1 MALITEAAPVE
12 PSFDVDKLS
21 YEIFSILEAKF
32 LFGYD
37 DPKLFVE
44 GSALASA
51 TPAGKLNP
59 GKKCAGKVRILS
71 IDAGGP
77 TDGLLAAK
85 SLAFLEDSLRR
96 SSGVQDACIAD
107 FFDIAAGSG
116 SGGVLAALLFT
127 KGEDGRG
134 RPLFSAA
141 EALKFLAENHRQIS
155 RPKIVRRLFRRP
167 KVSVDRVLRKVFSE
181 ETLKDTL
188 KPLLIPCYDLSSG
201 GAFVFSRADAL
212 ETDGFDFK
220 MREVCLATSAD
231 PTAVGAVEMKSIDGQ
246 TKIAA
251 VDGGIAMS
259 NPTAA
264 AITHV
269 LNNKQEFPYANG
281 VEDLMV
287 VSLGNG
293 DSSPGLYGSGMMT
306 PAPRDLVRIA
316 GEGVSDMVD
325 QSVSMAFGQSWS
337 SNYVRIQGNGFGN
350 RKSPVQKGSNSS
362 STKLQLEA
370 AEEMLK
376 QKNVESLLFRG
387 KKIGEKTNK
396 EKLNWFAGELVKEN
410 ERRKTSSYPT
420 VVLKQATP
428 RSSSATISSCSS
440 N

>member
-1 MALITEAAPVE
+1 MALLTDAAPVE
-12 PSFDVDKLS
+12 QGFDVDKLS

-37 DPKLFVE
+37 DPKLFLDD
-44 GSALASA
+44 GSTIPTP

-59 GKKCAGKVRILS
+59 GKKTAGKVRILS

-85 SLAFLEDSLRR
+85 ALALLEDSLRK

-107 FFDIAAGSG
+107 FFDLAAGSG
-116 SGGVLAALLFT
+116 TGGVLAALLFT
-127 KGEDGRG
+127 KGDDGRG

-141 EALKFLAENHRQIS
+141 EALKFLAENRLEIS
-155 RPKIVRRLFRRP
+155 RPKLVRRLFRRRRA
-167 KVSVDRVLRKVFSE
+167 SVDRVVGKVFSAE
-181 ETLKDTL
+181 QTLKDTL
-188 KPLLIPCYDLSSG
+188 KPLLVPCYDLATG

-231 PTAVGAVEMKSIDGQ
+231 PATVGSVAMRSVDGQ
-246 TKIAA
+246 TRIAA
-251 VDGGIAMS
+251 VGGGIAMS

-269 LNNKQEFPYANG
+269 LNNKQEFPFARG
-281 VEDLMV
+281 VGDLMV

-293 DSSPGLYGSGMMT
+293 DSTPCGIMT
-306 PAPRDLVRIA
+306 PAPRDFIRIA

-325 QSVSMAFGQSWS
+325 QSVSMAFGNRWS

-350 RKSPVQKGSNSS
+350 GKSPVQEA
-362 STKLQLEA
+362 STRQMLEA

-376 QKNVESLLFRG
+376 QKNVESLLFHG
-387 KKIGEKTNK
+387 KKISEKTNM
-396 EKLNWFAGELVKEN
+396 EKLNWFAGELVKEE
-410 ERRKTSSYPT
+410 ERRKGSIYPT

-440 N
+440 SH